1 MARQQ
6 AHNDG
11 RKEPRKMKTPTGE
24 DLLTLEELAQRLRLH
39 PDTARSLYRRG
50 VIPGLKLG
58 HRTLRFEYAAVI
70 EALRQAGDPAA
81 ANIAH

>member
-1 MARQQ
+1 MQ
-6 AHNDG
+6 
-11 RKEPRKMKTPTGE
+11 TPSDDE
-24 DLLTLEELAQRLRLH
+24 LLTLKELAQRLRLH

-58 HRTLRFEYAAVI
+58 HRTLRFEYQQVL

-81 ANIAH
+81 ATNN